1 MWVGGVGRGQ
11 SCQAFVHVG
20 FFNKHYEK
28 QSRILSRV
36 KTGLELR
43 CLKLTQHCNST
54 RSVISRKTSLALK
67 WCEQE

>member
-1 MWVGGVGRGQ
+1 M
-11 SCQAFVHVG
+11 HVG

-43 CLKLTQHCNST
+43 CLKLTQALLWRTDCNSI
-54 RSVISRKTSLALK
+54 RSVISRNTSLALK